1 MKKYIKWVVIIA
13 VVVALISFFAGT
25 YNSLVDKKMEAE
37 RSWSN
42 VESQFQRRADLIPN
56 LVSTVKGY
64 ASHEQLTFVQVVEER
79 AKATQPQIKFDE
91 LTDENLAKYAAMQGE
106 MSTALGRL
114 MAIGESYPDLKASQN
129 FINLQDELAG
139 TENRVNKARIDFNE
153 SIKQY
158 NTYVQKFP
166 RNIIASMFG
175 FTQKSF
181 FEAAPEAQKAPEVKF

>member
-1 MKKYIKWVVIIA
+1 MKKYIKWGVIVAIVVIL
-13 VVVALISFFAGT
+13 VSFFAGT
-25 YNSLVDKKMEAE
+25 YNSLVDKRMEAE

-64 ASHEQLTFVQVVEER
+64 ASHEQLTFIQVVEQR

-91 LTDENLAKYAAMQGE
+91 LNDQTLAKYAATQNE
-106 MSTALGRL
+106 MGAALGRL
-114 MAIGESYPDLKASQN
+114 MAIGESYPDLKASTS

-139 TENRVNKARIDFNE
+139 TENRVNKARIDFNT
-153 SIKQY
+153 SIKEY
-158 NTYVQKFP
+158 NVYVQKFP
-166 RNIIASMFG
+166 RNIVASMFG

-181 FEAAPEAQKAPEVKF
+181 FEADAGAEKAPEVKF

>member
-106 MSTALGRL
+106 MSAALGRL

>member
-1 MKKYIKWVVIIA
+1 MKKYIKWVVVIA

-106 MSTALGRL
+106 MSAALGRL